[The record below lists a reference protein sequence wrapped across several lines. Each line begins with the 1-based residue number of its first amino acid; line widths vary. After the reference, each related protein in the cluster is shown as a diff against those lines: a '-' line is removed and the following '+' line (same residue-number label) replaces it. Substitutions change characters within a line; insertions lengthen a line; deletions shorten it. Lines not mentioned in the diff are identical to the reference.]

1 LSSLIIVESPTKVK
15 TIGKYLGPDYE
26 IRASVGHVKD
36 LPKNVLGIDPE
47 KGFEPTYEIIDSKK
61 KVIAELKKAAAR
73 AQEIFLAPDPDR
85 EGEAIAWHIA
95 EEIRD
100 KKKPIRRVLFNDL
113 TRETIRAAL
122 AHPRE
127 LDFDRYE
134 AQQTRRI
141 LDRLVGYQI
150 SPILW
155 EKVKRG
161 LSAGRVQSVA
171 VRIICD
177 REAEIRAF
185 VPEEY
190 WNLTALLEGSNP
202 PPFEARLAKIDG
214 KKAKIGDAARSA
226 EVVGALKEAAFRVAA
241 VEKKEVRRQPPPPF
255 TTSKLQQ
262 EASRWLRFSAK
273 KTMSTAQRLYEGIE
287 LGPEGPVGLITYMRT
302 DSVRI
307 AAEALDEARDYIRGQ
322 YGAAYLPAKARVFKV
337 AGAAQDAHEAI
348 RPTAVARTPEAIRPY
363 LAPDQF
369 KLYQLIWN
377 RFLASQMNPA
387 VLDQTILDVAAANCL
402 FRAQGSVMKFPGF
415 TTLYTEGKEDN
426 GDENGFGKL
435 LPEVREGE
443 VLKLI
448 ELRQE
453 QKFTQPP
460 PRFSEASLVRE
471 LEENGIGRPSTYA
484 AILSTIQER
493 EYVRLEKGRFIPT
506 DLGILVTELLVKN
519 FPRILDVAFT
529 ASMETELDRIE
540 EGKTKRLDTLNNF
553 YRPFTEEL
561 KKAKANM
568 TNVKREETPTDLTC
582 EKCGKPMVIKW
593 GRNGR
598 FLACSNY
605 PDCKN
610 TKNFTR
616 DENGDI
622 RPQEEQPP
630 TDIPCPKCGKPM
642 LARQGRFGKFLGC
655 SGYPECKHTVN
666 LGPDG
671 APVAAAARGETKEG
685 EAVCEKCG
693 RPMVVK
699 RGRYGTFLGC
709 SGYPE
714 CKHIVKTRSSG
725 RTAAAAPAAEQETTD
740 AVCDKCGKPMAVK
753 KGRFGKFL
761 GCTGYPAC
769 RNIMKYN
776 K

>member
-1 LSSLIIVESPTKVK
+1 LNSLIIVESPTKVK
-15 TIGKYLGPDYE
+15 TLRKYLGPEYDV
-26 IRASVGHVKD
+26 RASVGHVKD
-36 LPKNVLGIDPE
+36 LPKNTLGIDPE
-47 KGFEPTYEIIDSKK
+47 RQFEPTYIVIDSKK
-61 KVIAELKKAAAR
+61 KVIADLKKATAKVDK
-73 AQEIFLAPDPDR
+73 IFLAPDPDR

-100 KKKPIRRVLFNDL
+100 RKKPIRRVLFNDL
-113 TRETIRAAL
+113 TRETILEAI
-122 AHPRE
+122 AHPRD

-155 EKVKRG
+155 DKVKRG

-190 WNLTALLEGSNP
+190 WNLTALLEGVNP
-202 PPFEARLAKIDG
+202 PSFESKLTKIDG
-214 KKAKIGDAARSA
+214 KKAKIGDAERSA
-226 EVVGALKEAAFRVAA
+226 EVVASLKDAIFVVAS
-241 VEKKEVRRQPPPPF
+241 VEKKEVKRQPPPPF

-307 AAEALDEARDYIRGQ
+307 AAEALNDAREYIRSH
-322 YGAAYLPAKARVFKV
+322 YDETFLPPKARVFKV

-348 RPTAVARTPEAIRPY
+348 RPSSMGYPPQAIKPF
-363 LAPDQF
+363 LSTDQYR
-369 KLYQLIWN
+369 LYQLIWN

-387 VLDQTILDVAAANCL
+387 LLDQTTVDISAANCL
-402 FRAQGSVMKFPGF
+402 FRAQGVVMRFPGF
-415 TTLYTEGKEDN
+415 TVLYTEGKEEN
-426 GDENGFGKL
+426 GEENGFGKL

-443 VLKLI
+443 VLKLV
-448 ELRQE
+448 ELKPE

-484 AILSTIQER
+484 TILSTIQER
-493 EYVRLEKGRFIPT
+493 EYAHLDKGKFVPT
-506 DLGILVTELLVKN
+506 DLGVLVTDLLVKN

-529 ASMETELDRIE
+529 ASMETDLDRIE
-540 EGKTKRLDTLNNF
+540 EGKTRRLDTLNNF

-561 KKAKANM
+561 EKAKANM
-568 TNVKREETPTDLTC
+568 RNIRREETPTDLVC

-593 GRNGR
+593 GKNGR

-610 TKNFTR
+610 TKNFTQ
-616 DENGDI
+616 DANGEI
-622 RPQEEQPP
+622 RPEEERLT
-630 TDIPCPKCGKPM
+630 TDIPCPLCGKPM
-642 LARQGRFGKFLGC
+642 IARQGRFGKFLGC
-655 SGYPECKHTVN
+655 SGYPQCKHTVDVAS
-666 LGPDG
+666 DG
-671 APVAAAARGETKEG
+671 TPVGASDHGKTSDSL
-685 EAVCEKCG
+685 CEKCG
-693 RPMVVK
+693 KPMITK

-714 CKHIVKTRSSG
+714 CKHIVKTPPQG
-725 RTAAAAPAAEQETTD
+725 RVAGTSAEQEVTNIL
-740 AVCDKCGKPMAVK
+740 CDKCGKPMAVK
-753 KGRFGKFL
+753 RGRYGKFL
-761 GCTGYPAC
+761 GCTGYPGC
-769 RNIMKYN
+769 RNIQKYRAPE